1 MQGTINIK
9 IIIIVIIFMQG
20 TYNYIHETNHVSWAY
35 SVVAVL
41 YLQSVL
47 HVMLFHTWNMFC
59 TFTLALSRSMCAVLN
74 MDIII
79 IIIIIATTTTTTTT
93 I

>member
-47 HVMLFHTWNMFC
+47 HVMLFHT
-59 TFTLALSRSMCAVLN
+59 
-74 MDIII
+74 
-79 IIIIIATTTTTTTT
+79 
-93 I
+93 